1 MADWDK
7 LNKELDSTLN
17 SMSKEDWIEWKINMQ
32 NESIINWELHQKL
45 MEKKNTITVCTGIGA
60 NMFFPEYVTIEFNPK
75 ESNTIVDDWLKEH
88 GNPNISKK
96 VGKYLE
102 EMYIKRK
109 EQKSKTNG

>member
-32 NESIINWELHQKL
+32 NKSIINWELHQKL

-60 NMFFPEYVTIEFNPK
+60 NMFFPEYITINIAPQ
-75 ESNTIVDDWLKEH
+75 SRLQSIVDDWLEAN
-88 GNPNISKK
+88 GNPDIDADVEVRLEKITKSKK
-96 VGKYLE
+96 
-102 EMYIKRK
+102 
-109 EQKSKTNG
+109 NG

>member
-1 MADWDK
+1 
-7 LNKELDSTLN
+7 
-17 SMSKEDWIEWKINMQ
+17 MQ

-45 MEKKNTITVCTGIGA
+45 MTRKKTITVCTGIGA

-88 GNPNISKK
+88 GDPNISKKVEK

-102 EMYIKRK
+102 EMYIKHK
-109 EQKSKTNG
+109 EQKSKKNGQI